1 MKCKISNEKIK
12 PFMTFGQMPLANG
25 FIEKKDFN
33 SEFTYEMEV
42 GFSEKISLFQ
52 LNEFPNPKKMFSK
65 TYPFYTGSSEYM
77 KAHFNKFAKWLQKEF
92 LKSNSKLIEIGSND
106 GTMLKNFAKTSI
118 DYMGFEPAESVANEA
133 LKNNIKT
140 INDFFNKESIQNF
153 KKFKKKTD
161 VVCAANVICH
171 IPDLKN
177 LIVAMDEMLS
187 SNGVFVFE
195 EPYLGSMFSKV
206 SYDQIYDEHVFM
218 FSISSIKKI
227 FDLFDFDLIDA
238 LPQPTHGGSM
248 RYIVGRKNKHKINIR
263 VQKGLDLEKE
273 QKLDNL
279 QSCQNFKKSCENSK
293 KKVSDHLKKLKK
305 MGKKICGYAAT
316 SKSTTVLNYCNLN
329 TDIIDFICDTT
340 NEKIG
345 KFSPGMHIPIV
356 PISYFHENLPDVAY
370 LFAWNHKEEIF
381 SKEKEFLNK
390 GGKWFSHVTL

>member
-1 MKCKISNEKIK
+1 MICKISNEKIK
-12 PFMTFGQMPLANG
+12 AFMTFGQMPLANG

-390 GGKWFSHVTL
+390 GGKWFSHVAL